1 MKIIDSK
8 LMPVPVLRNPSE
20 TKSVFIDTAHEMGP
34 LCEALADADMVAV
47 DTETHDAITLDDGT
61 WAAVRVISIATRHQ
75 TPDGPSYRKFVLDVL
90 DVDVLTIASAMG
102 LIKKA
107 YAWNANF
114 DSRVMGYLGAPI
126 DTWHDVM
133 LDEQIC
139 WTGVDGRNWY
149 LSLAVAAKRYLGYDM
164 VGKGSTQTS
173 FDGSSPLTKEQIE
186 YAADDALL
194 TLFLAEVMSERLESF
209 GLTRV
214 SEIEQ
219 GARPFIAMM
228 MEHGFPFKAEDWK
241 QVLVAKKTVTLE
253 SLSQVSKLTGGSP
266 DPDAVAEEMIATVK
280 SIEHARSASVLEIL
294 VSDAPTFERIARAV
308 LTAEDG
314 ATKSDELAKNLN
326 DIAVKLSPSWN
337 LNSEFDLRVALNNYD
352 ESFVLARFGRLM
364 DGADGVDKAMMTELA
379 ALGSQLASA
388 VLRYREAYKYLSTYG
403 GEFLKYVRGGR
414 IRSRY
419 KQLLTSTGRLSSF
432 DPNGQNLVGPTK
444 EFISPEAGRVL
455 TGADYSQA
463 ELRVLATLAG
473 EKSMLEAFHQGV
485 DLHEMTARR
494 ILGIDVAELKKTDP
508 KEAKAVRTKCKRLNF
523 GIPYGLGDAALA
535 RQLTNEGV
543 PTTTQEARELLRGY
557 DKQYPAVASWLK
569 ECESFINN
577 LKNNPGPIDW
587 ELSFK
592 LLRLWQAAEPKRKEF
607 KRKQK
612 RLPNSQELAEAV
624 KPRPN
629 QLGLFDTDESYD
641 KEIVELATDLEWAF
655 TYDAPVVLRPGGEPL
670 AWEIRTVTGRR
681 RLFTVAMDNGFKRSE
696 NESGSSASSS
706 NRFDGI
712 LNSAVLTV
720 ALTDKTQAASIRD
733 EWAAANK
740 VALPSGTNRVKRL
753 PGEADSAFRDRV
765 RKNRIEE
772 RVRTMKAFE
781 NKKRP
786 LRLAFIEH
794 ISEQMGSEAT
804 SRLLTQALSD
814 QIAKTGNQLR
824 NYRIQAGVAD
834 IVGIAMGRLY
844 EMCKTYPSL
853 VWVQSVHDSIVGET
867 DAELGV
873 EVATLQKQIMEDSM
887 AEVCSGVPAKVDAE
901 VCSNLGESGIIT
913 HV

>member
-1 MKIIDSK
+1 MKIIDSN
-8 LMPVPVLRNPSE
+8 LMPVPVLKDPTQTRN
-20 TKSVFIDTAHEMGP
+20 VFIDTAHELGA
-34 LCEALADADMVAV
+34 LREAIASADMVAV
-47 DTETHDAITLDDGT
+47 DTETHDAITLHDGT
-61 WAAVRVISIATRHQ
+61 WAAVRVISVATRHQ
-75 TPDGPSYRKFVLDVL
+75 GVEGVSYRKFVVDVL
-90 DVDVLTIASAMG
+90 DIDVKEVAEVMSS
-102 LIKKA
+102 IKKA

-114 DSRVMGYLGAPI
+114 DSRVMSYLGAPI
-126 DTWHDVM
+126 AVWHDVM

-194 TLFLAEVMSERLESF
+194 TLFLAEVISDRLESF

-241 QVLVAKKTVTLE
+241 QILVSKKTTTLE
-253 SLSQVSKLTGGSP
+253 SLIEVSKLTGGSP
-266 DPDAVAEEMIATVK
+266 DPDSVLEEMISFAQ
-280 SIEHARSASVLEIL
+280 SIEHPKSSAILDVLR
-294 VSDAPTFERIARAV
+294 SDAELLERIARAI

-314 ATKSDELAKNLN
+314 AAKSDELAKSL
-326 DIAVKLSPSWN
+326 ASAASKLGPSWN
-337 LNSEFDLRVALNNYD
+337 VNSEFDLRSALNNFD
-352 ESFVLARFGRLM
+352 AESVTARFGRLM
-364 DGADGVDKAMMTELA
+364 DDADGVDKAMMTELA
-379 ALGSQLASA
+379 SLGSKMATA
-388 VLRYREAYKYLSTYG
+388 MLRYREAYKYLSTYG
-403 GEFLKYVRGGR
+403 GEFLKYVREGR

-444 EFISPEAGRVL
+444 EFIAPSDGRVL
-455 TGADYSQA
+455 TAADYSQA

-473 EKSMLEAFHQGV
+473 EESMLEAFRQGV

-557 DKQYPAVASWLK
+557 DKQYPAVAAWLK
-569 ECESFINN
+569 ECELFINN

-592 LLRLWQAAEPKRKEF
+592 LLRLWQVAEPKRKEF

-629 QLGLFDTDESYD
+629 QLGLFDSDDSYD
-641 KEIVELATDLEWAF
+641 KEILELASDLEWAF

-670 AWEIRTVTGRR
+670 AWEIRTLTGRR
-681 RLFTVAMDNGFKRSE
+681 RLFTVPMDNGFKRSE

-706 NRFDGI
+706 DRFDGI
-712 LNSAVLTV
+712 LNSAVLIV
-720 ALTDKTQAASIRD
+720 GLTDKPQAAKVRD
-733 EWAAANK
+733 DWAADNK
-740 VALPSGTNRVKRL
+740 VALPYGINRVKRF
-753 PGEADSAFRDRV
+753 PGESDSSFKERL
-765 RKNRIEE
+765 RKNRTEE
-772 RVRTMKAFE
+772 RVRTIKAFE

-794 ISEQMGSEAT
+794 VSEKMGPEAT
-804 SRLLTQALSD
+804 SRLLSQALSD

-834 IVGIAMGRLY
+834 IVGIAMGKLY
-844 EMCKTYPSL
+844 AMCSQYPSL

-867 DAELGV
+867 DSELGI
-873 EVATLQKQIMEDSM
+873 EVAKLQKQVMEDAMS
-887 AEVCSGVPAKVDAE
+887 EVCSGVPAKVDAE
-901 VCSNLGESGIIT
+901 VCSNLGESGIIE